1 MLILH
6 FQLDESCVQ
15 QHANERRVRTLEE
28 EDETVSS
35 VSEVDAA
42 SAANDIEN
50 DLEELASIEN
60 SDKGLEENENSASD
74 SADDTDSN
82 NENDNDDDDDDDD
95 DDDNVQLK
103 SEDVVSS
110 DMPRTDAENAENGD
124 DSLLRDSDADTSEDI
139 VSSTVPDNNAEVSE
153 DTSSAV
159 TQTGQANIPADS
171 EAIASVDVKVHEL
184 NTESRSEE
192 MSDEFPDT
200 SIELRHVSGSKCV
213 DFISFYIVVFCP
225 TLSLF
230 LNCASN

>member
-60 SDKGLEENENSASD
+60 SDKGLEENENNASD

-95 DDDNVQLK
+95 DDNVQLK
-103 SEDVVSS
+103 SEDIVSS
-110 DMPRTDAENAENGD
+110 DMPRTDAENGD

-153 DTSSAV
+153 DTSSAI
-159 TQTGQANIPADS
+159 TQAGQASIPADS
-171 EAIASVDVKVHEL
+171 EAIASVDVKVCEL
-184 NTESRSEE
+184 DTESRSEE

-213 DFISFYIVVFCP
+213 DFVSFYIVVFCP